1 MDAIPLVATTDSAKF
16 MFDLI
21 SRNEISTSD
30 SGIWLTSLSFVN
42 EPNAET
48 ISVFIVSF
56 LIAF

>member
-21 SRNEISTSD
+21 SRNEISASE

-48 ISVFIVSF
+48 IAVFTVSF
-56 LIAF
+56 VIAF

>member
-21 SRNEISTSD
+21 SRNEISASE

-48 ISVFIVSF
+48 ISVFTVSF
-56 LIAF
+56 LIEF